1 MQRVLGMVFMAAAL
15 ASCGGSAAGGSA
27 DGPDDAQSFTIEI
40 VADDFSFAVPEVV
53 PAGQVEISLE
63 NTGKQPHQALI
74 YRLNNNVAY
83 EDYVAAVLE
92 DDANVPAL
100 SERLGGVNWGLGA
113 GDSQIDRESKPY
125 EPGTYAVICFIRD
138 PDSGKSHLTLGM
150 ISRFTVE

>member
-1 MQRVLGMVFMAAAL
+1 MHKVLGMLLMAAAL

-27 DGPDDAQSFTIEI
+27 DGTSDEQPFTIEI

-53 PAGQVEISLE
+53 PAGRVEISLE
-63 NTGKQPHQALI
+63 NIGEQPHQALI
-74 YRLNNNVAY
+74 YRLNNDVAY

-100 SERLGGVNWGLGA
+100 SERLGGVNWGLGT
-113 GDSQIDRESKPY
+113 GDSQVDKESKPY
-125 EPGTYAVICFIRD
+125 EPGIYAVMCFIRD
-138 PDSGKSHLTLGM
+138 PDSGKSHLALGM